1 MVSSNKLENTDTS
14 WKDLVDRQ
22 AKHGTLWT
30 DPGRDSSGGTLVKE
44 FRGGCI
50 DSDKVSNLKLEELR
64 LRLETRAGAT

>member
-1 MVSSNKLENTDTS
+1 
-14 WKDLVDRQ
+14 
-22 AKHGTLWT
+22 
-30 DPGRDSSGGTLVKE
+30 VKE

>member
-1 MVSSNKLENTDTS
+1 MESTLWTGKH
-14 WKDLVDRQ
+14 LVDRQ

>member
-1 MVSSNKLENTDTS
+1 M
-14 WKDLVDRQ
+14 DRQ
-22 AKHGTLWT
+22 AKHGTLWS